1 MDMSV
6 QVAIR
11 LAIRRPSRLESPKAP
26 DFRFGLQ
33 NGMAKFMINTTTPK
47 QLTSHPEWLND
58 WEKRI
63 KALKNLPSLFRMVWA
78 AAPIVVLSSL
88 VCRLLA
94 ALVPL
99 GILAVTRLII
109 DSIFRLTSNHTPLPG
124 SFWWMVSLEFAL
136 ASLAMIT
143 SRLIDFCDS
152 RLADKF
158 TCYINV
164 RIMQHATSLDLV
176 SYEDP
181 LFYDKLERARVQ
193 GTDRIGMIQ
202 ATGRLVQEFFTT
214 LSLAASIFIFS
225 PWIIFT
231 LIVCTL
237 PTFLSETHFAF
248 LGYALSSQQTP
259 ARREMEYFRV
269 LGGSKESAKELRL
282 FGLGSFLVD
291 RYQALANEVQHQTF
305 GLARRRLFIGLS
317 FALLGTIGYYGSYA
331 FAIHQTVIGV
341 LSLGTLTLL
350 AGAIAGTN
358 SNIQAVLG
366 TFSSIAGQALFLTDL
381 LEFFSVKPKV
391 FSKPDAILVPRP
403 IRRGF
408 EFKNVSFSYPG
419 SSKKVLNNINFRL
432 EPGERIALVGK
443 NGQGKTTIVKLLT
456 RLYEPTAGQILLDGV
471 DIREYNL
478 QDLWK
483 EIGVIFQDFMRYEL
497 PCYENIAMG
506 RIEDRK
512 NSSRIRAAAHK
523 SLADEVIRKLPN
535 HYNQRLGCR
544 FEGGVDLSGGE
555 WQKIALARAYLRDS
569 QLLILDE
576 PTASLDARS
585 EHEVFER
592 FSELTEGKMALLISH
607 RLSTVR
613 MADRIL
619 VLEDGKIA
627 EEGPHEQLIKI
638 GGGYAEMFELQA
650 ASYR

>member
-1 MDMSV
+1 
-6 QVAIR
+6 
-11 LAIRRPSRLESPKAP
+11 
-26 DFRFGLQ
+26 
-33 NGMAKFMINTTTPK
+33 
-47 QLTSHPEWLND
+47 
-58 WEKRI
+58 
-63 KALKNLPSLFRMVWA
+63 
-78 AAPIVVLSSL
+78 
-88 VCRLLA
+88 
-94 ALVPL
+94 
-99 GILAVTRLII
+99 LAVTRIII

-136 ASLAMIT
+136 ASVAMIT

-214 LSLAASIFIFS
+214 VSLAASIFIFS
-225 PWIIFT
+225 PLILFT

-291 RYQALANEVQHQTF
+291 RYQALANEVHHQTF

-391 FSKPDAILVPRP
+391 FSKPGAMLIPRP

-471 DIREYNL
+471 DIRDYNL

-523 SLADEVIRKLPN
+523 SLADEVIQKLPH

-619 VLEDGKIA
+619 VLENGSIA

>member
-1 MDMSV
+1 MNKV
-6 QVAIR
+6 TTQAQ
-11 LAIRRPSRLESPKAP
+11 LAS
-26 DFRFGLQ
+26 Q
-33 NGMAKFMINTTTPK
+33 
-47 QLTSHPEWLND
+47 PEWLND
-58 WEKRI
+58 WLTRI
-63 KALKNLPSLFRMVWA
+63 KALKNLPSLFGMVWA
-78 AAPIVVLSSL
+78 AAPLVVFSSV
-88 VCRLLA
+88 VCRLIA

-99 GILAVTRLII
+99 GILLVTRQII
-109 DSIFRLTSNHTPLPG
+109 DSIYHLTSNHTPLPG
-124 SFWWMVSLEFAL
+124 TFWWMVSLEFAL
-136 ASLAMIT
+136 ASLAMIA
-143 SRLIDFCDS
+143 SRLIDFCDTQ
-152 RLADKF
+152 LAEKF
-158 TCYINV
+158 ACHVNV
-164 RIMQHATSLDLV
+164 RIMQHAATLDLM

-181 LFYDKLERARVQ
+181 CFYDKLERARVQ

-202 ATGRLVQEFFTT
+202 AIGRLVQEFITT
-214 LSLAASIFIFS
+214 VSLAASIFLFS
-225 PWIIFT
+225 PWILLT
-231 LIVCTL
+231 LILCTL
-237 PTFLSETHFAF
+237 PTFLNETHFAF
-248 LGYALSSQQTP
+248 LGYALNSQQTP
-259 ARREMEYFRV
+259 SRREMDYFRD
-269 LGGSKESAKELRL
+269 LGGSRGSAKELRL

-291 RYQALANEVQHQTF
+291 RYRALSHDVHGQTF
-305 GLARRRLFIGLS
+305 ALARRRLAFGLL
-317 FALLGTIGYYGSYA
+317 FALLGTLGYYGSYA
-331 FAIHQTVIGV
+331 FAIHETVIGV

-350 AGAIAGTN
+350 AGAIAGAN
-358 SNIQAVLG
+358 SNMQAVLG

-391 FSKPDAILVPRP
+391 FSKPDAMLVPRP
-403 IRRGF
+403 IRGGF

-419 SSKKVLNNINFRL
+419 SSKLILDNINFSL

-456 RLYEPTAGQILLDGV
+456 RLYDPTSGQILLDGI

-497 PCYENIAMG
+497 PCSENIAMG
-506 RIEDRK
+506 RIEERK
-512 NSSRIRAAAHK
+512 NSSRIQRCRSK
-523 SLADEVIRKLPN
+523 SLADEVIQGLPN
-535 HYNQRLGCR
+535 HYDQRLGCR

-592 FSELTEGKMALLISH
+592 FAELTEGKMALLISH

-619 VLEDGKIA
+619 VLENGKIA
-627 EEGPHEQLIKI
+627 EQGPHEQLIKV
-638 GGGYAEMFELQA
+638 GGGYAKMFELQA